1 MTGMQYKVGKT
12 LCKHYQSDQ
21 CSMTIYVLRAAVSKV
36 QSRATGGS
44 WLVTVSKVQGTG

>member
-21 CSMTIYVLRAAVSKV
+21 CSMTIYVLRAAVSK
-36 QSRATGGS
+36 G
-44 WLVTVSKVQGTG
+44 QGTGQRLASGDCTVATF